1 MRLIVLTVLAV
12 LAFASPAFASGVSF
26 TSVDN
31 TIRPTR
37 RSHAPSTP

>member
-12 LAFASPAFASGVSF
+12 FAFASPAFASGVSF

-31 TIRPTR
+31 TNPTNAALAR
-37 RSHAPSTP
+37 TV